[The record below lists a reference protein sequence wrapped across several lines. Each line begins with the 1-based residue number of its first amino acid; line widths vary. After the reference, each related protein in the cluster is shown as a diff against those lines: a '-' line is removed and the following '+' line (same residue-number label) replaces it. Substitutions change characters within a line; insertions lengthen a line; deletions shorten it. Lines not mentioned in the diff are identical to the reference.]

1 MLLPTQRRLKGLG
14 KASLY
19 NLWSVKRRR
28 LCLLAK
34 DLSYLCG
41 RLTIVSPPRWPLCF
55 GHKDSCDGKLDNTNF
70 E

>member
-1 MLLPTQRRLKGLG
+1 MLLPTQRLLKGLG
-14 KASLY
+14 MASLY
-19 NLWSVKRRR
+19 NYGVVKRRR
-28 LCLLAK
+28 LYLLAK

-55 GHKDSCDGKLDNTNF
+55 GHKDSCDGKLDDTNF

>member
-1 MLLPTQRRLKGLG
+1 MLLPTQRRLKDLG
-14 KASLY
+14 KASLCNY
-19 NLWSVKRRR
+19 GVVKRRR
-28 LCLLAK
+28 LYLLAK

>member
-1 MLLPTQRRLKGLG
+1 MLLPTQRCLKGLG
-14 KASLY
+14 KASRY
-19 NLWSVKRRR
+19 NYGVVKRRR
-28 LCLLAK
+28 LYLLAK